1 MKKSLMKITSALVAI
16 VMGTFTVGCSFEGFP
31 FPGNTPNSGS
41 TSTDDSGSS
50 SVDPETCHHSYE
62 HFDAKTAKCDESG
75 WEEHY
80 KCTLCGQYAQ
90 MIDGEYV
97 KVRESKVIQT
107 VNHTWVDG
115 KATDKVDATC
125 DSAGMKFHYYCTTCE
140 KYYTKSGSKLTEV
153 TKESLT
159 IPKRQHSFTEENTRP
174 EYLIE
179 EATASSKAKYQK
191 SCASCGAKQAETDP
205 SKMETFTVGETLTAY
220 QTAVKTDYAPR
231 SLSVTMYDT
240 ELTTVDSETYLTY
253 GFTWNTDK
261 QSVGTTLYYCEGATF
276 NKATAITANGFSEAF
291 TSYDQGAKLSSD
303 KSNDGLDRTDDTK
316 FTYYISKVD
325 VQWKANTTYTYCV
338 GDRYVDTVGDAPK
351 TYTITTTDPSA
362 ESFTFT
368 HLSDSQTKDNTGTPY
383 GEVLNQVL
391 NGNSSFVLHTGD
403 VVENS
408 CYESWWKAMLDTNAQ
423 YLSKIPVMAIAG
435 NHDATYKSA
444 NGSSETYKHFHYKL
458 PKQNV
463 GSGIYYAFTY
473 GKVRFIMLN
482 ANFTDSPTNLPTDQY
497 NWLKAELQAAKEKE
511 GSGELNWTIVSLH
524 NPLYSAGKWGSNPNR
539 NQIAKG
545 LRKQI
550 QGLFEEYG
558 VDLVLQGHDHCVTKY
573 EKNGVIYL
581 MNGTAGTSAGAF
593 YTDSGTEFKKEDYA
607 YAYDGTKT
615 TQAWAEISVTAN
627 KLSVTV
633 KKASSTGS
641 SVIVQPWTLTNP
653 NVA

>member
-16 VMGTFTVGCSFEGFP
+16 VMGTFAVGCSFEGFP
-31 FPGNTPNSGS
+31 SLGNPPNSGS

-90 MIDGEYV
+90 IIDGEYV
-97 KVRESKVIQT
+97 KVRESKVMQT
-107 VNHTWVDG
+107 VDHTWVDG

-125 DSAGMKFHYYCTTCE
+125 DSEGMKIHYYCTTCE
-140 KYYTKSGSKLTEV
+140 KYYTRSGGKLTEV

-159 IPKRQHSFTEENTRP
+159 ISKLQHSFTAENTRP
-174 EYLIE
+174 EYLLE
-179 EATASSKAKYQK
+179 EALPGSPAKYQK
-191 SCASCGAKQAETDP
+191 SCANCGAKQAETDS
-205 SKMETFTVGETLTAY
+205 SKMETFTVGETLTTYEAE
-220 QTAVKTDYAPR
+220 VKTDYAPR

-240 ELTTVDSETYLTY
+240 ELTTVNNATCLTY
-253 GFTWNTDK
+253 GFTWNTVK
-261 QSVGTTLYYCEGATF
+261 RSVGTTLYYCEGDTF
-276 NKATAITANGFSEAF
+276 DKATAIQAKGFSEEF
-291 TSYDQGAKLSSD
+291 TSYAQGRLLED
-303 KSNDGLDRTDDTK
+303 TTDDTN

-325 VQWKANTTYTYCV
+325 VQWKVGTTYTYCV
-338 GDRYVDTVGDAPK
+338 GDRYVDTVGDNPE
-351 TYTITTTDPSA
+351 TYTITTTDPRT

-368 HLSDSQTKDNTGTPY
+368 HLSDSQTKNNSGTPY
-383 GEVLNQVL
+383 GTVLEQVL
-391 NGNSSFVLHTGD
+391 KGESSFVLHTGD
-403 VVENS
+403 VVEYS
-408 CYESWWKAMLDTNAQ
+408 RYESWWTEMLHTNAK
-423 YLSKIPVMAIAG
+423 YLSKIPVMAVAG

-444 NGSSETYKHFHYKL
+444 RNSSETYKHFHYKL

-463 GSGIYYAFTY
+463 GYGIYYAFTY

-482 ANFTDSPTNLPTDQY
+482 ANFTETPINLPADQY

-511 GSGELNWTIVSLH
+511 ESGELNWTIVSLH

-545 LRKQI
+545 LRNQI
-550 QGLFEEYG
+550 QSLFEEYG

-581 MNGTAGTSAGAF
+581 MNGTAGTSGGAF
-593 YTDSGTEFKKEDYA
+593 YKDSGTEFKKEDYD
-607 YAYDGTKT
+607 YAFEGMQT

-627 KLSVTV
+627 ELSVTV
-633 KKASSTGS
+633 KRVIGS
-641 SVIVQPWTLTNP
+641 SSSEIVNPWTLTNL
-653 NVA
+653 NAA